1 MNDDPQPQDGPVA
14 GISDVPVTLTVSVGR
29 ARPTVGELLS
39 LTADDVFTLDKS
51 LDDPVDLFVGDH
63 LVGRGVLEE
72 LEEAGSGRLGIRI
85 TEIAPIKD
93 LV

>member
-1 MNDDPQPQDGPVA
+1 MSDESNQTEGPIA

-39 LTADDVFTLDKS
+39 LTADDIFTLDKS
-51 LDDPVDLFVGDH
+51 LDDPVDLYVGDH

-72 LEEAGSGRLGIRI
+72 LDEPGSGRLGIRI

>member
-1 MNDDPQPQDGPVA
+1 MSDESNQTEGPVA

-39 LTADDVFTLDKS
+39 LTADDIFTLDKS
-51 LDDPVDLFVGDH
+51 LDDPVDLYVGDH

-72 LEEAGSGRLGIRI
+72 LDEPGSGRLGIRI